1 MPHFPKPFFRKPR
14 GAWYVQIDGK
24 QHNLGP
30 DRDEAFRRYHALM
43 SSPKTSGIRVPSAC
57 VVAIID
63 AFLDWCE
70 KNVALRTYEWYQQRA
85 QLFVKSI
92 PPDLLVRELKPYHL
106 QRWIDAHPSWSPG
119 SKRNGCRA
127 VQRAMRWAE
136 EQGLIDRSPLAHFK
150 KPPQGRREV
159 VVSAQEF
166 ERIVGCTRDREFR
179 NFSLSVG
186 KPAPGPK
193 KRFTSKPA
201 TLTWSTRAGSFRQ
214 ASPRA
219 NGFPAWS
226 TSVKNPWRSP

>member
-24 QHNLGP
+24 QHNLGA

-43 SSPKTSGIRVPSAC
+43 SSPTTSGIRVASAS

-63 AFLDWCE
+63 VFLEWCQ
-70 KNVALRTYEWYQQRA
+70 KNLAPRTYEWYRDRD

-92 PPDLLVRELKPYHL
+92 PPDLLVSELKPYHL
-106 QRWIDAHPSWSPG
+106 QRWIDAHPNWSPG

-150 KPPQGRREV
+150 KPPQGRRDV
-159 VVSAQEF
+159 VVSTEEF
-166 ERIVGCTRDREFR
+166 ERILGCTRDRDFR
-179 NFSLSVG
+179 IF
-186 KPAPGPK
+186 
-193 KRFTSKPA
+193 
-201 TLTWSTRAGSFRQ
+201 
-214 ASPRA
+214 
-219 NGFPAWS
+219 
-226 TSVKNPWRSP
+226 